1 MNKTILISVLI
12 ALTFSFLIFYTFHE
26 FFPAQKSSDV
36 KDHPFFAENKN
47 SGSKKIL
54 LLGGSGPAQLNSTMI
69 NQLLN
74 KNYENHVFYNLAYNA
89 DTPKQRYKSIN
100 ETVMLKP
107 ELVLYGITY
116 VDFNGFL
123 FLNTAKNIQPLPTIE
138 LNPAKLFSSYDDPF
152 LEINPKET
160 TLKFIR
166 ESFSDTGLFPE
177 KANRF
182 QLENSPFSF
191 FDEYQTIIADDNDL
205 KKISSDQVKR
215 MVKQDESVKK
225 EQMGYLKENIKLLQ
239 NNDAKVIIIILPQ
252 QKYFFDLV
260 PEDDKAI
267 FYAGVEEIKNEL
279 NVKIYDLSDDYA
291 ALNIWMDHNHV
302 AYNKKSMIFSD
313 DIYKIII
320 KEMS

>member
-1 MNKTILISVLI
+1 MNKTILISILI

-26 FFPAQKSSDV
+26 FFPPQKISDV

-47 SGSKKIL
+47 SASEKIL
-54 LLGGSGPAQLNSTMI
+54 LLGGSGAVQLDSTTI

-100 ETVMLKP
+100 ETIMLKP
-107 ELVLYGITY
+107 KLVLYGITY
-116 VDFNGFL
+116 FDLNGFYWI
-123 FLNTAKNIQPLPTIE
+123 NTIKNPQPLPTIG
-138 LNPAKLFSSYDDPF
+138 LNPAALLAYDDPF

-160 TLKFIR
+160 TLNFIR
-166 ESFSDTGLFPE
+166 ESFGDTGFFPE
-177 KANRF
+177 KADRF
-182 QLENSPFSF
+182 QLENAPFSF

-205 KKISSDQVKR
+205 KKIR
-215 MVKQDESVKK
+215 AESVKTHVNQNEAITK
-225 EQMGYLKENIKLLQ
+225 EQVRHLKEIIELLQ
-239 NNDAKVIIIILPQ
+239 NNDIKVIIFVLPQ
-252 QKYFFDLV
+252 QKYFLDLI

-267 FYAGVEEIKNEL
+267 FYASLEEIKSEF

-291 ALNIWMDHNHV
+291 DLNIWMDHNHV

-313 DIYKIII
+313 DIYKIIS

>member
-1 MNKTILISVLI
+1 MNKAILISVLI
-12 ALTFSFLIFYTFHE
+12 ALTFSFLIFYAFHE
-26 FFPAQKSSDV
+26 FFPPQRVSDI
-36 KDHPFFAENKN
+36 KEHSFFAENKN
-47 SGSKKIL
+47 SDSEKIL
-54 LLGGSGPAQLNSTMI
+54 LLGGSGAVQLNSTMI

-89 DTPKQRYKSIN
+89 DTPKQRYNSIH

-107 ELVLYGITY
+107 KLVLYGITY

-123 FLNTAKNIQPLPTIE
+123 WLNAPKNIQPLPTIE
-138 LNPAKLFSSYDDPF
+138 LNPAKLFSSHNDPF

-160 TLKFIR
+160 TLNFIR
-166 ESFSDTGLFPE
+166 ESFGDTGLFPK
-177 KANRF
+177 KADRF

-191 FDEYQTIIADDNDL
+191 FDEYQTIIADDSDL
-205 KKISSDQVKR
+205 KKIGSDLVKKV
-215 MVKQDESVKK
+215 VKQDESVKK
-225 EQMGYLKENIKLLQ
+225 EQAGYLKEIIKSLQ
-239 NNDAKVIIIILPQ
+239 NNDAKVIIFILPQ
-252 QKYFFDLV
+252 QKYFLDLV

-267 FYAGVEEIKNEL
+267 FYAGVEEIKSEL

-291 ALNIWMDHNHV
+291 SLNIWMDHNHV

>member
-1 MNKTILISVLI
+1 MNKTILISILL

-26 FFPAQKSSDV
+26 FFPTQKVSDI

-47 SGSKKIL
+47 SDSKKIL
-54 LLGGSGPAQLNSTMI
+54 LLGGSGAAQLDSTMI
-69 NQLLN
+69 NQLLS
-74 KNYENHVFYNLAYNA
+74 KDYENHIFYNLAYNA

-100 ETVMLKP
+100 ETIMLKP

-116 VDFNGFL
+116 FDLNGFYWV
-123 FLNTAKNIQPLPTIE
+123 NTEKNTQPLPTIE
-138 LNPAKLFSSYDDPF
+138 LNPAALLSYDDPF

-160 TLKFIR
+160 TLNFIR
-166 ESFSDTGLFPE
+166 ESFGDTGFFPE
-177 KANRF
+177 KADRF
-182 QLENSPFSF
+182 QLENAPFSF

-205 KKISSDQVKR
+205 KKIR
-215 MVKQDESVKK
+215 AESVKTHVNQNEAITK
-225 EQMGYLKENIKLLQ
+225 EQVRHLKEIIELLQ
-239 NNDAKVIIIILPQ
+239 NNDIKVIIFVLPQ
-252 QKYFFDLV
+252 QKYFLDLV

-267 FYAGVEEIKNEL
+267 FYASLEEIKSEF

-291 ALNIWMDHNHV
+291 DLNIWMDHNHV

-313 DIYKIII
+313 DIYKIIS

>member
-1 MNKTILISVLI
+1 MNN
-12 ALTFSFLIFYTFHE
+12 LIFYTFHE
-26 FFPAQKSSDV
+26 FFPVQKTSDV
-36 KDHPFFAENKN
+36 KDHPFFVENKN
-47 SGSKKIL
+47 SDSKKIL
-54 LLGGSGPAQLNSTMI
+54 LLGGSGAVQLDSTMI

-89 DTPKQRYKSIN
+89 DTPKQRYKSIS

-116 VDFNGFL
+116 FDLNGFYWV
-123 FLNTAKNIQPLPTIE
+123 NTEKNTQPLPTIE
-138 LNPAKLFSSYDDPF
+138 LNPAALLSYDDPF

-160 TLKFIR
+160 TLNFIR
-166 ESFSDTGLFPE
+166 ESFGDTGLFP
-177 KANRF
+177 KKVNRF

-205 KKISSDQVKR
+205 KKIR
-215 MVKQDESVKK
+215 AESVKTHVNQNEAITK
-225 EQMGYLKENIKLLQ
+225 EQVRHLKEIIELLQ
-239 NNDAKVIIIILPQ
+239 NNDIKVIIFVLPQ
-252 QKYFFDLV
+252 QKYFLDLI

-267 FYAGVEEIKNEL
+267 FYASLEEIKSEF

-291 ALNIWMDHNHV
+291 DLNIWMDHNHV

>member
-26 FFPAQKSSDV
+26 FFPTQKVSDI

-47 SGSKKIL
+47 SDSKKIL
-54 LLGGSGPAQLNSTMI
+54 LLGGSGAAQLDSTMI
-69 NQLLN
+69 NQLLS
-74 KNYENHVFYNLAYNA
+74 KDYENHIFYNLAYNA

-100 ETVMLKP
+100 ETIMLKP
-107 ELVLYGITY
+107 QLVLYGITY
-116 VDFNGFL
+116 FDLNGFYWVSTEK
-123 FLNTAKNIQPLPTIE
+123 NTQPLPNIE
-138 LNPAKLFSSYDDPF
+138 LNPAALLSYDDPF

-160 TLKFIR
+160 TLNFIR
-166 ESFSDTGLFPE
+166 ESFGDTGFFPE
-177 KANRF
+177 KADRF
-182 QLENSPFSF
+182 QLENAPFSF

-205 KKISSDQVKR
+205 KKIR
-215 MVKQDESVKK
+215 AESVKTHVNQNEAITK
-225 EQMGYLKENIKLLQ
+225 EQVRHLKEIIELLQ
-239 NNDAKVIIIILPQ
+239 NNDIKVIIFVLPQ
-252 QKYFFDLV
+252 QKYFLDLI

-267 FYAGVEEIKNEL
+267 FYASLEEIKSEF

-291 ALNIWMDHNHV
+291 DLNIWMDHNHV

-320 KEMS
+320 KEMD

>member
-1 MNKTILISVLI
+1 MNKTILISVLL
-12 ALTFSFLIFYTFHE
+12 ALTFSFLIFYAFHE
-26 FFPAQKSSDV
+26 SFPPQKVSDV
-36 KDHPFFAENKN
+36 KDHPFFVENKN
-47 SGSKKIL
+47 SDSKKIL
-54 LLGGSGPAQLNSTMI
+54 LLGGSGAAQLDSTMI
-69 NQLLN
+69 NQLLS
-74 KNYENHVFYNLAYNA
+74 KDYENHIFYNLAYNA

-100 ETVMLKP
+100 ETIMLKP
-107 ELVLYGITY
+107 QLVLYGITY
-116 VDFNGFL
+116 FDLNGFYWVDTEK
-123 FLNTAKNIQPLPTIE
+123 NTQPLPTIE
-138 LNPAKLFSSYDDPF
+138 LNPAALLSYDDPF

-160 TLKFIR
+160 TLNFIR
-166 ESFSDTGLFPE
+166 ESFSDTDFFPK
-177 KANRF
+177 KADRF

-191 FDEYQTIIADDNDL
+191 FDQYQTIIADDNDL

>member
-1 MNKTILISVLI
+1 MNKTILISILI

-26 FFPAQKSSDV
+26 FFPPQKASDI

-47 SGSKKIL
+47 SDSEKIL
-54 LLGGSGPAQLNSTMI
+54 LLGGSGAAQLNSTMI

-74 KNYENHVFYNLAYNA
+74 KNYENHIFYNLAYNA

-100 ETVMLKP
+100 ETIMLKP

-116 VDFNGFL
+116 FDLNGFYWI
-123 FLNTAKNIQPLPTIE
+123 NTIKNPQPLPTIG
-138 LNPAKLFSSYDDPF
+138 LNPAALLAYDDPF

-160 TLKFIR
+160 TLNFIR
-166 ESFSDTGLFPE
+166 ESFGDTGFFPE
-177 KANRF
+177 KADRF
-182 QLENSPFSF
+182 QLENAPFSF
-191 FDEYQTIIADDNDL
+191 FDEYQTIIADDNNL
-205 KKISSDQVKR
+205 KKIR
-215 MVKQDESVKK
+215 AESVKTHVNQNEAITK
-225 EQMGYLKENIKLLQ
+225 EQVRHLKEIIELLQ
-239 NNDAKVIIIILPQ
+239 NNDIKVIIFVLPQ
-252 QKYFFDLV
+252 QKYFLDLI

-267 FYAGVEEIKNEL
+267 FYASLEEIKSEF

-291 ALNIWMDHNHV
+291 DLNIWMDHNHV

-313 DIYKIII
+313 DIYKIIS

>member
-26 FFPAQKSSDV
+26 FFPVQKTSDV
-36 KDHPFFAENKN
+36 KDHPFFVENKN
-47 SGSKKIL
+47 SDSEKIL

-74 KNYENHVFYNLAYNA
+74 KNYENHIFYNLAYNA

-100 ETVMLKP
+100 ETIMLKP

-116 VDFNGFL
+116 FDLNGFYWV
-123 FLNTAKNIQPLPTIE
+123 NTEKNTQPLPTIK
-138 LNPAKLFSSYDDPF
+138 LNPAALLSYDDPF

-160 TLKFIR
+160 TLNFIR
-166 ESFSDTGLFPE
+166 ESFSDTDFFPQ
-177 KANRF
+177 KADRF
-182 QLENSPFSF
+182 QLENAPFSF
-191 FDEYQTIIADDNDL
+191 FDKYQTIISDDNDL
-205 KKISSDQVKR
+205 KKIR
-215 MVKQDESVKK
+215 AESVKTHVNQNEAITK
-225 EQMGYLKENIKLLQ
+225 EQVRHLKEIIELLQ
-239 NNDAKVIIIILPQ
+239 NNDIKVIIFVLPQ
-252 QKYFFDLV
+252 QKYFLDLI

-267 FYAGVEEIKNEL
+267 FYASLEEIKSEF

-291 ALNIWMDHNHV
+291 DLNIWMDHNHV

-313 DIYKIII
+313 DIYKIIS